1 MRYPLT
7 LVFTL
12 CAAPALA
19 ESVVAVK
26 TLRAREVI
34 TAQAVQVQDVDV
46 PGAAETLDEVIG
58 TEVKRAIYAGQA
70 VLKADIAQPALIE
83 RNQIV
88 AATFSVK
95 GLTIDT
101 EARAL
106 ERGSVGDII
115 RAMNLTS
122 RTTIRAEVMEDGR
135 LKVLP

>member
-1 MRYPLT
+1 MRCLLILA
-7 LVFTL
+7 LVTN
-12 CAAPALA
+12 AAAASADSVFAL
-19 ESVVAVK
+19 K
-26 TLRAREVI
+26 TIRPREVI
-34 TAQAVQVQDVDV
+34 TAQSVQLQKGQA
-46 PGAAETLDEVIG
+46 PGAAQSLENVIG
-58 TEVKRAIYAGQA
+58 AEAKRAIYAGRP
-70 VLKADIAQPALIE
+70 VLTSNITRAALIE

-88 AATFSVK
+88 AATFSLN

-122 RTTIRAEVMEDGR
+122 RSTIRAEVLEDGR